1 MVRTTTVGK
10 PEVYRQTR
18 QKTRVLLVR
27 CIILGLGTSA
37 NPQHDTYFPV
47 QPQVS
52 RQNLPCAMIS
62 TRSYYSIVIV
72 SAQPISIVAWFNDV
86 QRPLLVSVNYI
97 HLVSSR
103 MFWGIAF
110 SNVKRLHLCIYIY
123 TYLCIYIYYNLVY
136 LYSGY
141 MWRLQ
146 HLHAHLPMTGLFD
159 DDPYKGDKVIAPERS
174 TVSVH
179 W

>member
-1 MVRTTTVGK
+1 MGLGSASILTSFFRVKNDKTTRKGEQILEIIDSSEVGILAAWAASRVTSWSDPVLPENPGFQMETHGRTTKVGK

-103 MFWGIAF
+103 MF
-110 SNVKRLHLCIYIY
+110 
-123 TYLCIYIYYNLVY
+123 
-136 LYSGY
+136 
-141 MWRLQ
+141 
-146 HLHAHLPMTGLFD
+146 
-159 DDPYKGDKVIAPERS
+159 
-174 TVSVH
+174 
-179 W
+179 